1 MQIRHRRAIPQ
12 DISRAGP
19 VLEPE
24 RVLYSPRT
32 WKLLPELLED
42 LLARERI
49 LLCTLDDRET
59 GRMVGIGGSG
69 FLHPDFLETA
79 LAGPGSL
86 ADAAFTAES
95 EGRPAFLN
103 RKQIAEGNRAIDL
116 RLLNFLGAP
125 RCIDVN
131 HPETL
136 EALGGFAEA
145 WNFYHKGF
153 ALREIWTERATPFM
167 IEAVS
172 RLGMRVYRERTL
184 PSGAP
189 SKLFVITREEALKST
204 PSWPGSAM
212 ISPSPRFG
220 FTAAEQQLLELALLD
235 HSDREAAA
243 GLHLST
249 EAIKKRWRSI
259 YKKGSQIEAAH
270 LPQELNGSGQRR
282 ALLQSLRNNLQEL
295 RPY

>member
-1 MQIRHRRAIPQ
+1 MQIRHRRALPQ
-12 DISRAGP
+12 DIACGRDF
-19 VLEPE
+19 LDQE
-24 RVLYSPRT
+24 RILYSPRT
-32 WKLLPELLED
+32 WQLLPGLLVD
-42 LLARERI
+42 LLARQRI
-49 LLCTLDDRET
+49 LLCSFDNMET
-59 GRMVGIGGSG
+59 GGMVGMAGSG
-69 FLHPDFLETA
+69 FLHPDFLEAA
-79 LAGPGSL
+79 LNGPASL

-95 EGRPAFLN
+95 EGRTAFLN
-103 RKQIAEGNRAIDL
+103 RKQIAEANRAADL
-116 RLLNFLGAP
+116 RLLNFFGTA
-125 RCIDVN
+125 RFIDVKD
-131 HPETL
+131 PAAL
-136 EALGGFAEA
+136 EAMGSLAEA

-172 RLGMRVYRERTL
+172 RLGMRVYRERPL

-212 ISPSPRFG
+212 ISPRPRFG

-235 HSDREAAA
+235 HSDRDAAVA
-243 GLHLST
+243 LRLSSD
-249 EAIKKRWRSI
+249 AIKKRWRSI
-259 YKKGSQIEAAH
+259 YKKASAIDVAL
-270 LPQELNGSGQRR
+270 LPPELNGSDQRR

>member
-1 MQIRHRRAIPQ
+1 VQIRHRRALPQ
-12 DISRAGP
+12 DIARGREI
-19 VLEPE
+19 LEPE
-24 RVLYSPRT
+24 RILFSPRT
-32 WKLLPELLED
+32 WQLLPELLED

-49 LLCTLDDRET
+49 LLCPLDDVET
-59 GRMVGIGGSG
+59 GHMVGMGGSG
-69 FLHPDFLETA
+69 FLHLDFLETA
-79 LAGPGSL
+79 LASPGSL
-86 ADAAFTAES
+86 IDAAFTAES

-103 RKQIAEGNRAIDL
+103 RKQIAEANRAADL
-116 RLLNFLGAP
+116 RLLNFFGTP
-125 RCIDVN
+125 QCIGVN

-136 EALGGFAEA
+136 EALGSFAEA
-145 WNFYHKGF
+145 WSFYHKGF

-172 RLGMRVYRERTL
+172 RIGMRVYRERTL

-212 ISPSPRFG
+212 ISQRPRFG

-235 HSDREAAA
+235 HSDRDAAA
-243 GLHLST
+243 ALHLST

-259 YKKGSQIEAAH
+259 YKKVSQIEAAVVP
-270 LPQELNGSGQRR
+270 LELNGSGQRR